1 MATPDEASALD
12 FITQHLLG
20 DFSSIQSFI
29 TGLTVCTM
37 KISGNKAINGVK
49 PEVSPSPSDSICSVT
64 ASFESP
70 VSELKNDNFNYVW
83 HSSMSE
89 SLLVPDPEIAI
100 SDYLNDDSN
109 RDRSLSEFFGHHP
122 IPFDENRNDF
132 FSFGTKRQMI
142 DLTTPKNPNS
152 SSLPPPP
159 VKKLELLDF
168 TEQPQVPGQ
177 ISSELGKRRHY
188 RGVRR
193 RQWGKFAAE
202 IRDPKRRGSRIWLG
216 TFDNAI
222 EAANAYD
229 RAAFEIRGSKAILNF
244 PLEAGKRA
252 EPEPPGSNGRKRRR
266 GTEIEEVERDK
277 AAI

>member
-1 MATPDEASALD
+1 
-12 FITQHLLG
+12 
-20 DFSSIQSFI
+20 
-29 TGLTVCTM
+29 
-37 KISGNKAINGVK
+37 
-49 PEVSPSPSDSICSVT
+49 
-64 ASFESP
+64 
-70 VSELKNDNFNYVW
+70 
-83 HSSMSE
+83 MSE

-159 VKKLELLDF
+159 VKKLELLHF

-193 RQWGKFAAE
+193 RQRGKFAAE

-216 TFDNAI
+216 TKAILNFDNAI
-222 EAANAYD
+222 EAAKAYD

-266 GTEIEEVERDK
+266 GTEIEEVERERGRNRESRTAERVRESKKPREIEIELGLGFSKNDCHRQSFIAPLVSDSHK
-277 AAI
+277 PSVI

>member
-1 MATPDEASALD
+1 
-12 FITQHLLG
+12 
-20 DFSSIQSFI
+20 
-29 TGLTVCTM
+29 
-37 KISGNKAINGVK
+37 
-49 PEVSPSPSDSICSVT
+49 
-64 ASFESP
+64 
-70 VSELKNDNFNYVW
+70 
-83 HSSMSE
+83 MSE

-159 VKKLELLDF
+159 VKKLELLHF

-193 RQWGKFAAE
+193 RQRGKFAAE
-202 IRDPKRRGSRIWLG
+202 IRDPKRRGSEPSITQLKQQKLTIVHHGGAG
-216 TFDNAI
+216 TT
-222 EAANAYD
+222 AAGLK
-229 RAAFEIRGSKAILNF
+229 AAFQIF
-244 PLEAGKRA
+244 
-252 EPEPPGSNGRKRRR
+252 
-266 GTEIEEVERDK
+266 
-277 AAI
+277 AAISIVQQPLYHSSVINFSGESEYTQEE